1 MVGTLRKS
9 GLLVLIG
16 SALFMVLALACTREV
31 EVPGETVVVE
41 KEVIKEVEVP
51 GETVVVEKE
60 VVRTVEVEVPV
71 EKEVVK
77 TVEVPGETVVVE
89 KEVVKTVEVPGETVV
104 VETIKE
110 VEVMAQPE
118 GYVHRA
124 LEPFPKR
131 GGTLRTSWG
140 FILPHFDY
148 HQGPSPARTGPGRW
162 STCTT
167 V

>member
-1 MVGTLRKS
+1 MFKLKDADMVGTLRKS
-9 GLLVLIG
+9 GLLILIG
-16 SALFMVLALACTREV
+16 SVLFVALAIACTREV

-60 VVRTVEVEVPV
+60 VVKTVEVEV
-71 EKEVVK
+71 
-77 TVEVPGETVVVE
+77 
-89 KEVVKTVEVPGETVV
+89 
-104 VETIKE
+104 IKE

-131 GGTLRTSWG
+131 GGMLRTSWG
-140 FILPHFDY
+140 FILPH
-148 HQGPSPARTGPGRW
+148 
-162 STCTT
+162 
-167 V
+167 

>member
-1 MVGTLRKS
+1 MVGTFSNSR
-9 GLLVLIG
+9 LLVIVG
-16 SALFMVLALACTREV
+16 SALLMALAIACTREV
-31 EVPGETVVVE
+31 EVPGETVVVK

-60 VVRTVEVEVPV
+60 VVRTVEVEVP
-71 EKEVVK
+71 
-77 TVEVPGETVVVE
+77 VE

>member
-1 MVGTLRKS
+1 MVGTFSNSR
-9 GLLVLIG
+9 LLVIVG
-16 SALFMVLALACTREV
+16 SALLMALAIACTREV
-31 EVPGETVVVE
+31 EVPGETVVVK

-60 VVRTVEVEVPV
+60 VVRTVEVE
-71 EKEVVK
+71 KEV
-77 TVEVPGETVVVE
+77 EVI
-89 KEVVKTVEVPGETVV
+89 KE

-131 GGTLRTSWG
+131 SGTLRTSWG

>member
-60 VVRTVEVEVPV
+60 VVRTVEVE
-71 EKEVVK
+71 KEV
-77 TVEVPGETVVVE
+77 EVI
-89 KEVVKTVEVPGETVV
+89 KE

-131 GGTLRTSWG
+131 SGTLRTSWG

>member
-1 MVGTLRKS
+1 MFKLKEADMVGTFSNSR
-9 GLLVLIG
+9 LLVIVG
-16 SALFMVLALACTREV
+16 SALLMALAIACTREV

-60 VVRTVEVEVPV
+60 VVRTVEVE
-71 EKEVVK
+71 KEVE
-77 TVEVPGETVVVE
+77 VEV
-89 KEVVKTVEVPGETVV
+89 
-104 VETIKE
+104 IKE

-131 GGTLRTSWG
+131 SGTLRTSWG